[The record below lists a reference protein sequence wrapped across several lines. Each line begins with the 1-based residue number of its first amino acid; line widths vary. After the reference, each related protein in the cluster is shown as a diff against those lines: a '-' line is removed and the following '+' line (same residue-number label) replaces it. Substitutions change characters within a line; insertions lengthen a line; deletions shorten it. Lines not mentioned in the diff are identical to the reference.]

1 LNIRRGNIDRFIAT
15 NNLKPSPAL
24 VAELKTAQRL
34 HRVSPHYASIE
45 ALHAAGYTSAQ
56 SIYFKG
62 RAPFLV
68 QMTTALGSKGLAAM
82 AYARSQMVYG
92 TALAALGR
100 YNLSFNGVTP
110 ASMALARPDPGTL
123 ANLPDIQALFGSLDY
138 FQCRDC
144 QSIYSPAAYLVD
156 LLQFLGWFAA
166 TPPPGATPPMSTVA
180 TARDV
185 LLLRRPDIQ
194 YVALDCDNTSV
205 VIPYID
211 LVNEILEAAIAPA
224 AIARPTVVQTIGTTA
239 SLRALPQR
247 TQPQVAAAAYA
258 PTGSAVFPLAL
269 PFDVNF
275 ARVAA
280 YVAALGTTRARLLRL
295 FPATGAAVIAGA
307 ALGLNPS
314 MQAIVGQANTT
325 DPWTRWGLAQA
336 PASVIDPKTRLP
348 YSPNPADW
356 VAALSKVPVLL
367 NRGGLTLPELSQLLE
382 VVWVTRSTVTL
393 QLGTAT
399 VAGEQ
404 VLSSDTDAMTFTGL
418 TGEVLDRANRFLR
431 LWRATGLTM
440 WELDW
445 ALDQAAG
452 GALDDK
458 FLVLLAE

>member
-1 LNIRRGNIDRFIAT
+1 
-15 NNLKPSPAL
+15 
-24 VAELKTAQRL
+24 
-34 HRVSPHYASIE
+34 
-45 ALHAAGYTSAQ
+45 
-56 SIYFKG
+56 
-62 RAPFLV
+62 
-68 QMTTALGSKGLAAM
+68 
-82 AYARSQMVYG
+82 
-92 TALAALGR
+92 
-100 YNLSFNGVTP
+100 
-110 ASMALARPDPGTL
+110 
-123 ANLPDIQALFGSLDY
+123 
-138 FQCRDC
+138 
-144 QSIYSPAAYLVD
+144 
-156 LLQFLGWFAA
+156 
-166 TPPPGATPPMSTVA
+166 
-180 TARDV
+180 
-185 LLLRRPDIQ
+185 
-194 YVALDCDNTSV
+194 
-205 VIPYID
+205 
-211 LVNEILEAAIAPA
+211 
-224 AIARPTVVQTIGTTA
+224 
-239 SLRALPQR
+239 
-247 TQPQVAAAAYA
+247 
-258 PTGSAVFPLAL
+258 
-269 PFDVNF
+269 
-275 ARVAA
+275 
-280 YVAALGTTRARLLRL
+280 
-295 FPATGAAVIAGA
+295 

-458 FLVLLAE
+458 FLVLLAEAVEVQRALHLTFPEVLAFWALIGTRDVVSHLGDEDTRVPSTYSEVFASPTMLTAWGNLFADPSGLSGAKIIYDAAATPTAAQLQPLNGITAALGLSATDIAAILAASNAANALTLGTLTTLLRYARLAAALSLTPSDLILWIALTGAMPFGGAPADTQEFLRRLSVLKATGIAVQGLDYLLRGGSAAESTLAFTETQAAAVLQAIRDAIAKAVVTNQIALTSVVNGTPIAIVTAKPHGLQTGQRVLITGVEGTTAANGISAITVTGPTGFTLNGSAGNAAWTGGGAATANLD